1 VSVEPQ
7 TVVQGGTADHEHNW
21 EQGYHTSGN
30 PGHLAI
36 AVCRCGAE
44 IVLASDLRNV
54 ARERQKVIDDYH
66 RLWYDEAPKGLT
78 WGSTTYFG
86 VKLWKHPAD
95 LHLYSELIYQVQ
107 PALIIETG
115 TAFGGSALYM
125 AHLLDQLGHG
135 KVLSID
141 LNAVQKTY
149 PRHPRIAYLGGY
161 SSTHLRSVKEA
172 GLMAIEA
179 AKGQGA
185 VMVILDSDHAERHV
199 AQELRCYASLVT
211 PSSYLVVEDSEIGG
225 HPVYESFGP
234 GPYEAV
240 EKWLPQHPEF
250 VEDRRLPARML
261 WSAHTWLRRER
272 T

>member
-1 VSVEPQ
+1 MKDDFLKGFHPHGDPPAATLEFGPGQPPIPLNAPQ
-7 TVVQGGTADHEHNW
+7 Q
-21 EQGYHTSGN
+21 
-30 PGHLAI
+30 
-36 AVCRCGAE
+36 
-44 IVLASDLRNV
+44 
-54 ARERQKVIDDYH
+54 RQKTIDEYH
-66 RLWYDEAPKGLT
+66 RLWYDEASKGLT

-179 AKGQGA
+179 ARGQGA

-211 PSSYLVVEDSEIGG
+211 PSAWKKLLSGGRTKSLSPTRLRCGRRRHGASTSEPTVCLRI
-225 HPVYESFGP
+225 
-234 GPYEAV
+234 
-240 EKWLPQHPEF
+240 
-250 VEDRRLPARML
+250 RRLTPVSRRPSL
-261 WSAHTWLRRER
+261 SCTFTSNERVHLRVRR
-272 T
+272 PGG